1 MANTYTLIASQTV
14 GSGGAS
20 AINFG
25 SIPNT
30 YTDLLVKVSARMSSA
45 NGSAGITFNGTN
57 TNYSFRYLYGSG
69 SSAAS
74 GSGGSSYIDSG
85 VYDWSAATAN
95 TFANAEFYVPNYASN
110 NAKSVS
116 LDTVA
121 ENNATEAYAW
131 MEAGFWNNSAA
142 ITSLSIVP
150 QGGGT
155 NFVQYSTAYLYGINN
170 S

>member
-57 TNYSFRYLYGSG
+57 TNYSF
-69 SSAAS
+69 
-74 GSGGSSYIDSG
+74 
-85 VYDWSAATAN
+85 
-95 TFANAEFYVPNYASN
+95 
-110 NAKSVS
+110 
-116 LDTVA
+116 
-121 ENNATEAYAW
+121 
-131 MEAGFWNNSAA
+131 
-142 ITSLSIVP
+142 
-150 QGGGT
+150 
-155 NFVQYSTAYLYGINN
+155 
-170 S
+170 

>member
-20 AINFG
+20 AITFS

-57 TNYSFRYLYGSG
+57 TNYSFKYLYGSG
-69 SSAAS
+69 SSAVS

-85 VYDWSAATAN
+85 VYGYSTATAS
-95 TFANAEFYVPNYASN
+95 TFGNSEIYIPNYTSAN
-110 NAKSVS
+110 YKSIS
-116 LDTVA
+116 LDTVN

-131 MEAGFWNNSAA
+131 MEAGLWNNSAA